1 MSKNK
6 IEITIEI
13 EDDQADW
20 ISDNMGE
27 YDLADESK
35 AFRILLD
42 YAMDEVDADT
52 VFSSE
57 NTRCRHC
64 G

>member
-20 ISDNMGE
+20 ITDNIGE
-27 YDLADESK
+27 FDLTDESK

-42 YAMDEVDADT
+42 YAIEEVDT
-52 VFSSE
+52 ETLFSSD
-57 NTRCRHC
+57 NIRCRHC

>member
-20 ISDNMGE
+20 ITDNIGE
-27 YDLADESK
+27 FDLTDESK

-42 YAMDEVDADT
+42 YAIEEVDRET
-52 VFSSE
+52 LFSSD
-57 NTRCRHC
+57 NIRCRHC

>member
-42 YAMDEVDADT
+42 YAIEEVYADT

-57 NTRCRHC
+57 NIRCRHC

>member
-20 ISDNMGE
+20 ITDNMGA

-57 NTRCRHC
+57 NIRCRHC

>member
-57 NTRCRHC
+57 NIRCLHC

>member
-1 MSKNK
+1 MAKNK

-20 ISDNMGE
+20 ITDNITKYHISD
-27 YDLADESK
+27 DSK

-42 YAMDEVDADT
+42 FAMGEIDSET
-52 VFSSE
+52 VFSQD
-57 NTRCRHC
+57 NMRCRHC
-64 G
+64 S